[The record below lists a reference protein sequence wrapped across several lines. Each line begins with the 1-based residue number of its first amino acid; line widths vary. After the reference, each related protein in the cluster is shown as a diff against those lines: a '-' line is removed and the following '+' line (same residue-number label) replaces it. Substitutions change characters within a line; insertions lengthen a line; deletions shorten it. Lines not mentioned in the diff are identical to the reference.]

1 LREDRAEC
9 DGGCEQCAGERRG
22 QSVTVFVNR
31 LLERREERV
40 CRFLV
45 REYWREESIECDGVW
60 EQGTG
65 ERRGQNVT
73 VCGNSELESGGGQ
86 SVTVFE
92 KRVLERGEDR
102 V

>member
-1 LREDRAEC
+1 
-9 DGGCEQCAGERRG
+9 
-22 QSVTVFVNR
+22 VTVFGNR